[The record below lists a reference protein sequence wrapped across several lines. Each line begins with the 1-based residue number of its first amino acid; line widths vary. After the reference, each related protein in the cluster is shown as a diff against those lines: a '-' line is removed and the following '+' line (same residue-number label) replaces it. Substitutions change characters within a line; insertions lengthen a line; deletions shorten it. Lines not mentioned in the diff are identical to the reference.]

1 MPGGRIFP
9 HLVEAPVKYMI
20 LIHSNPTFLAVWEGL
35 SDAERREFGRGHKA
49 LTEQLAA
56 SGELVAS
63 EGLASPSRAKRVSVR
78 EGQTITTDGP
88 FAEVK
93 EHLAGFYLI
102 ECDSVE
108 RAIELAAR
116 VPDAA
121 YGEVEVRPVLDLS
134 SLEL

>member
-35 SDAERREFGRGHKA
+35 SDAERGEFGRGHNA

-56 SGELVAS
+56 SGELLAS
-63 EGLASPSRAKRVSVR
+63 EGLASPALAKRVSGR
-78 EGQTITTDGP
+78 GGPRSTPGGPLAEGK
-88 FAEVK
+88 A
-93 EHLAGFYLI
+93 HLAGVCLI

-134 SLEL
+134 SLE